1 MLDAAEAARRRELH
15 HRAFA
20 PGGALSDAETAE
32 LRELESR
39 RAGGP
44 STGSGTQLQHGP
56 STGSGTQL
64 QARPSDWVAEP
75 GPRGP
80 EAPGGAKRRLEGAGG
95 IEAPKNGPS
104 TGSGAQAEGSPP
116 TEPADQQT
124 APRRKA
130 W

>member
-44 STGSGTQLQHGP
+44 STGSGTQGEA
-56 STGSGTQL
+56 G
-64 QARPSDWVAEP
+64 PSDWVAEP
-75 GPRGP
+75 V
-80 EAPGGAKRRLEGAGG
+80 
-95 IEAPKNGPS
+95 EAPKNGPS
-104 TGSGAQAEGSPP
+104 TGSGAQAEGGPP

-130 W
+130 WMLPVVAVL